1 MEEQAESLAD
11 FVFDR
16 TDQHGIE
23 ELKARLGEIDA
34 RPEEPPPPEPSEGE
48 LAELLEE
55 GRECVRSLV
64 RMIEATAGEEHQ
76 STHSSDAFSCLSRE
90 SKRLERI
97 MEEARRALE
106 EDPDLDPAAVPSWQL
121 LRRAHSEIVV
131 PHKRNVFL
139 FKCAVLIA
147 RADGELSSI
156 ERDLLY
162 SIAHRMRLAV
172 AEAHRLM
179 EHAEQIRP
187 SEFQGTTEQAV
198 AVLQSLY
205 LCALADGVVHKAEQ
219 RMLRRI
225 ASSLGVE
232 DAHVEMIL
240 SGSSRANGID
250 FLDSEG
256 VKEQLAG
263 RPELPPDTYL
273 PDDLSPERLEDL
285 TEHLEVPRQEDILLA
300 YENRFLEQTF
310 ECAAL
315 TTQHL
320 CIRPAEGKSK
330 CVDLDRLDGFGSR
343 IHSSTLNLS
352 NGEKIK
358 LSRSG
363 QGFLELLWECL
374 EENLRSP

>member
-1 MEEQAESLAD
+1 MQGQAESLAD

-16 TDQHGIE
+16 ADQHRIE
-23 ELKARLGEIDA
+23 QLKTRLEEIDT
-34 RPEEPPPPEPSEGE
+34 RPEETPPPEPAQGE
-48 LAELLEE
+48 LAQLLEE
-55 GRECVRSLV
+55 GRQCVRSLV

-76 STHSSDAFSCLSRE
+76 STHCSDAFSCLSRE
-90 SKRLERI
+90 SDRLERI
-97 MEEARRALE
+97 MEEVRRDLE
-106 EDPDLDPAAVPSWQL
+106 ADPDLDPAELPSWQL
-121 LRRAHSEIVV
+121 LRQAHSEIVV

-139 FKCAVLIA
+139 FKSAVLIA

-162 SIAHRMRLAV
+162 AVAHRMHLAV
-172 AEAHRLM
+172 AETHRLI

-205 LCALADGVVHKAEQ
+205 LCALADGVVHKPEK

-225 ASSLGVE
+225 ASSLGV
-232 DAHVEMIL
+232 DDRQVEMIL
-240 SGSSRANGID
+240 SGSTRASGID

-263 RPELPPDTYL
+263 RAELPPDTYL
-273 PDDLSPERLEDL
+273 PDHLSPERLEDL
-285 TEHLEVPRQEDILLA
+285 TDRLEVPRQEDILLA
-300 YENRFLEQTF
+300 YDNRFLEQTF

-320 CIRPAEGKSK
+320 CIRPAEGTST
-330 CVDLDRLDGFGSR
+330 CVDLDRLEGIGAR
-343 IHSSTLNLS
+343 IHSSALNLS
-352 NGEKIK
+352 NGETIK